1 VRICSIYKLIVFSL
15 SATELFISIL
25 ILSNV
30 YLVRS
35 DTLILGTSS
44 SQAVGA
50 ASDFA
55 NAPSLPFGLSNQEPS
70 TSGSAAGQL
79 ESRSSDVVE
88 DNRFCVGSKMK
99 LKSPV
104 WNEIERVKVEDEW
117 KGKCRWCNKLLSA
130 SSKNGTNHLKRHLE
144 SCQPRKAAKAG
155 GSPV

>member
-1 VRICSIYKLIVFSL
+1 LCFPYHIHID
-15 SATELFISIL
+15 
-25 ILSNV
+25 
-30 YLVRS
+30 LVRS
-35 DTLILGTSS
+35 DTLILGTRS

-50 ASDFA
+50 TSDFA
-55 NAPSLPFGLSNQEPS
+55 NAPALPFGFSNQEPS

-79 ESRSSDVVE
+79 ESHSSDVAE
-88 DNRFCVGSKMK
+88 DNRCVGSKMK

-117 KGKCRWCNKLLSA
+117 KGRCRWCNKLLSA

-155 GSPV
+155 R